1 VLDVFRAF
9 RGEGGIERDFLAA
22 HAATG
27 GGRVTCIHGGTPPL
41 TDEDGECRR
50 RHWLREQEAL
60 SCVAARVGYAL
71 ACFIFRFLRRP
82 QEQGLP
88 PGEIELSL
96 RGAGV
101 AMEAPGTTNLL
112 PPTNQPQSIEYV
124 GKILSLAGEIALRLQ
139 TKRQDETDQNS
150 KRIWA
155 SLDRQTAA
163 LERQNALLE
172 RQNELLEGLT
182 RAGVTLPGEYPS
194 NSRQEAPGEPEGG
207 KAIEPDTAAPENASE
222 GLSRP
227 SWWQRLWR
235 REG

>member
-1 VLDVFRAF
+1 MKQ
-9 RGEGGIERDFLAA
+9 
-22 HAATG
+22 T
-27 GGRVTCIHGGTPPL
+27 VTVPELC
-41 TDEDGECRR
+41 
-50 RHWLREQEAL
+50 EAL
-60 SCVAARVGYAL
+60 NLPETSARRL
-71 ACFIFRFLRRP
+71 LKRFRNFLPLVSETRP
-82 QEQGLP
+82 TRYRVETVEIMRLILHGQEQGLP
-88 PGEIELSL
+88 PEEIELSL

-112 PPTNQPQSIEYV
+112 PPTNQPQSIEYI

-150 KRIWA
+150 KHILA

-182 RAGVTLPGEYPS
+182 RAGVALPEKYPS

>member
-1 VLDVFRAF
+1 MKQ
-9 RGEGGIERDFLAA
+9 
-22 HAATG
+22 T
-27 GGRVTCIHGGTPPL
+27 VTVPELC
-41 TDEDGECRR
+41 
-50 RHWLREQEAL
+50 EAL
-60 SCVAARVGYAL
+60 NLPETSARRL
-71 ACFIFRFLRRP
+71 LKRFRNFLPLVSETRP
-82 QEQGLP
+82 TRYRAETVEIMRLILHGQEQGLP

-101 AMEAPGTTNLL
+101 AMEAPGTTNRL

-150 KRIWA
+150 KHILA
-155 SLDRQTAA
+155 SLD
-163 LERQNALLE
+163 RQNALLE

-182 RAGVTLPGEYPS
+182 RAGVTLPEKYPS
-194 NSRQEAPGEPEGG
+194 NLRQEAPGEPEGG